1 LLYLCV
7 DLILTLKS
15 NILIIIMLFFLGYGD
30 KLGTTDSVDVGTA
43 DHNRKYYLQRHLLAM
58 NEAIW

>member
-1 LLYLCV
+1 
-7 DLILTLKS
+7 
-15 NILIIIMLFFLGYGD
+15 MLFFLGYGD